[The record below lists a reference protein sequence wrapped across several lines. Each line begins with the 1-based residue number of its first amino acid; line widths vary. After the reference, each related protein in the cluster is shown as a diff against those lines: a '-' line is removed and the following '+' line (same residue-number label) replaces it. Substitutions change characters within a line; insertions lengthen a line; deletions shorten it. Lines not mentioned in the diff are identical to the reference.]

1 MASKPDAYP
10 GKNTTNR
17 FIRKSERLLKSKRI
31 SVLNGTDG
39 DPFPI
44 SQVKE
49 GGESLKKHYTMESLI
64 LAQDER

>member
-1 MASKPDAYP
+1 MAARSDAYP

-39 DPFPI
+39 DTFRFPR
-44 SQVKE
+44 KE

>member
-1 MASKPDAYP
+1 MAARSDAYP

-39 DPFPI
+39 DIIRF
-44 SQVKE
+44 SQERE
-49 GGESLKKHYTMESLI
+49 GEVSKKHYTMESLI

>member
-1 MASKPDAYP
+1 MAARPDAYP

-39 DPFPI
+39 DIIQI
-44 SQVKE
+44 SQWE
-49 GGESLKKHYTMESLI
+49 ESESLKNI
-64 LAQDER
+64 IQWRV